1 VLSGSVADTSRALER
16 FKALPRL
23 VAADGELEP
32 PGPTVGNKPE
42 GSPFGGVS
50 SPSGTGGSPA
60 GGIVS
65 AGTVG
70 VGVADGDGVL
80 AAMTLI
86 VAAEWKEPALVPRA
100 VAVSVIRS
108 PAEAARRTNAPATSS
123 SLCPVGKVPTVQTAR
138 LGAGHTVKRGASMCA
153 AFPRVAV
160 TVTPRASATVL
171 QTKI

>member
-1 VLSGSVADTSRALER
+1 MVDTSRALER
-16 FKALPRL
+16 FRTL
-23 VAADGELEP
+23 VWPLAADDELEAA
-32 PGPTVGNKPE
+32 GPTVGNNPD
-42 GSPFGGVS
+42 GSPPGEVS
-50 SPSGTGGSPA
+50 SLLGTGGSSP
-60 GGIVS
+60 GGIGL

-108 PAEAARRTNAPATSS
+108 PAEAARRTKAPAISS
-123 SLCPVGKVPTVQTAR
+123 SLCPVGRVPTVQTAR
-138 LGAGHTVKRGASMCA
+138 FGAGHTVKRGALMCA

-160 TVTPRASATVL
+160 TVTP
-171 QTKI
+171 